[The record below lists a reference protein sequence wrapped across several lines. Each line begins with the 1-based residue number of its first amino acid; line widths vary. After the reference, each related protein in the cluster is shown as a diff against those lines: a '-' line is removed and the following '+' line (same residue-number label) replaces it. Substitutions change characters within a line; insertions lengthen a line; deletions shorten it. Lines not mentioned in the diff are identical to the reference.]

1 MPAPAPLAFSR
12 SLHRALAPSVES
24 SFCWSPY
31 SVLSALGLVA
41 EATTGPAHEQLCAA
55 LGDDPAKLRTA
66 VAAASALDDP
76 GKAREQP
83 ELAASNVLWAD
94 DELAPKQDYLAE
106 LAAWPGGAVRST
118 RIRAAPEQARQE
130 INADVAETTRGLIPE
145 LLQPGTIDPDTVAA
159 LVNALYLKTSWQEAF
174 DGNDTRE
181 RTFHTPGRSRRV
193 PMMHVNRDLP
203 YAAAHGWQVVGL
215 PALGGVEAV
224 VLLPDATSDPVRAL
238 ETAEGALTSENLAAL
253 VGSTG
258 TQRVELAL
266 PRFEV
271 RGNAELRAPL
281 GALGVDTV
289 FTPQADFSPLTDR
302 PMRVSTAVHEAVL
315 RVDENGLEG
324 AAATA
329 AVMRLTSVARPP
341 RPIRVTVDRP
351 FWFLVRHRASGVP
364 YFLARVTDPGS

>member
-1 MPAPAPLAFSR
+1 MPAPVPLAFSR
-12 SLHRALAPSVES
+12 SLHRALAPPVET
-24 SFCWSPY
+24 SFCWSPC

-41 EATTGPAHEQLCAA
+41 EATTGPAHEQLRAA
-55 LGDDPAKLRTA
+55 LGDDPANLRA
-66 VAAASALDDP
+66 AAAAASAIEDP
-76 GKAREQP
+76 GGAREQP
-83 ELAASNVLWAD
+83 EFAASNTLWAD
-94 DELAPKQDYLAE
+94 GDLAPKQAYLAE

-118 RIRAAPEQARQE
+118 RFRADPERARQE
-130 INADVAETTRGLIPE
+130 INSDVADTTRGLIPE
-145 LLQPGTIDPDTVAA
+145 LLQPGTVDPDTVAA

-174 DGNDTRE
+174 DGNDTRD
-181 RTFHTPGRSRRV
+181 RVFHAPGRDRSV
-193 PMMHVNRDLP
+193 PMMHVSRDLP
-203 YAAAHGWQVVGL
+203 YAAAHGWQAVGL

-224 VLLPDATSDPVRAL
+224 VLLPDAARDPVEAL
-238 ETAEGALTSENLAAL
+238 ETAEGALTPETLADL
-253 VGSTG
+253 LGGTG

-271 RGNAELRAPL
+271 RGNAELRGPL

-289 FTPQADFSPLTDR
+289 FTPAADFTPLTDR
-302 PMRVSTAVHEAVL
+302 PMRVSTAVHESVL

-329 AVMRLTSVARPP
+329 AVMRLTSAVRRP

-364 YFLARVTDPGS
+364 YFLARVTDPAS